1 MNEFFDKLFEG
12 KSPEEMVDTIVR
24 LNRFQLNR
32 KTHIKKYNKIRK
44 LHSVI
49 LDSMENY
56 IFNSKYDFKKYIN
69 MIMNDLKKVVKDL
82 DIEFDLDDPEDIVT
96 LSELLIYNNHPKI
109 ETVTDIYIK
118 KKRFKTE
125 EKNKMLES
133 MKNSY
138 IGLFEVVDV
147 DRWDGYVTLQDI
159 FTKKTFKIIDIA
171 LSSSCRIDENKKR
184 YLYSRIITYE
194 DISFSSGLHY
204 MFTSN
209 SKEFLEFIDSKKYQK
224 YDGFVNCLVLYD
236 LFHRDSSVQIVTNH
250 NYK

>member
-56 IFNSKYDFKKYIN
+56 IFNSKYDFNKHIN
-69 MIMNDLKKVVKDL
+69 IIMNDLKKVVKDL

-96 LSELLIYNNHPKI
+96 LSELLFYNNHPKI
-109 ETVTDIYIK
+109 EPVTDIYIK

-125 EKNKMLES
+125 DKNKMLES

-138 IGLFEVVDV
+138 VGLFEVVDV
-147 DRWDGYVTLQDI
+147 DSWDGYVTLQDI

-171 LSSSCRIDENKKR
+171 LSSSCHIDEKRKR
-184 YLYSRIITYE
+184 YLYNRIITYE
-194 DISFSSGLHY
+194 DVSFSSGLHY

-209 SKEFLEFIDSKKYQK
+209 SKEFLEFINSKKYQK